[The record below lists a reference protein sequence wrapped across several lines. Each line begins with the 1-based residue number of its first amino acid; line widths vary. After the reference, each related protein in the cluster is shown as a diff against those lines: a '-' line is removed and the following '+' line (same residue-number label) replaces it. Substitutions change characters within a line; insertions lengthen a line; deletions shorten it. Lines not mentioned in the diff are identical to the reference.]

1 MSLAS
6 LPARLM
12 SQAPAG
18 TAVPEQPLGSSHPTA
33 GMIHTRSAPVVSA
46 LVQEGARSLLIVLG
60 VWLCAGGLVGT
71 PAHGQDSERVP
82 SQYVKTQ
89 WTTDDGL
96 PVNSVNDIAQTEDG
110 YLWLT
115 TFDGLV
121 RFDGMEFKIFRSG
134 EHDGLPSSRILD
146 LLVRPNGIWMRT
158 ESEHLVRF
166 QDGTFTTVAEDI
178 DLLHEGP
185 GGHLWVV
192 SDSRIARYGGNAFQR
207 VASESIQGDVRSLL
221 VESDGTVWAGTTN
234 RGLYRRTPDGRVR
247 HLTTDDG
254 LGGQYIWTLAEGRM
268 GRVWIGTA
276 AGLHRWENGQLV
288 DIPGRTDDPLSVFH
302 VEPDV
307 AGSCLAATEQ
317 GIFRCEE
324 GRLVPVIQR
333 ELVAPTY
340 AHGLAQQGPD
350 GQMWLN
356 ADTEVLRGRT
366 PVFEA
371 DRGIRRI
378 FFDREGNAWI
388 GTVRSGLF
396 RLRPSPFR
404 IYGTP
409 EGLASSNIYP
419 IEQRR
424 NGSVWLGTLGGGV
437 SRVDPSG
444 DVETYRPVKNG
455 NLLVNVWTLHENSS
469 GQLMMSGA
477 AGRLCQFQDGGC
489 ARPDTESPI
498 RARTRVLY
506 EDRQGRLWAGSE
518 SQGLYRCDSACMSPN
533 SDWVQFTPQN
543 SDLPHPYVRTI
554 HETPEGAIWV
564 GTNGGGIARYDDGD
578 FDTITT
584 RDGLSSDLVRDIY
597 QDTTSAD
604 RPDVLWV
611 VTEDQGLNR
620 LELRP
625 SDTALAASVTVYR
638 KQDGLYDNATHQ
650 ILNDDQGRFW
660 ISSNRGIFWVRKAD
674 LEAFARGESD
684 RIRSISY
691 TTKEGLRSREANGG
705 VQPAGIK
712 AQDGRLWFPTQEG
725 AAVVDPATISTNVPP
740 PPVHVEAV
748 TSSDSLVARRP
759 SGPLHLAASQRSFS
773 IEYAGIRL
781 ANPESVGFRYRL
793 EGLQQDWQM
802 AGERRQAFFTNV
814 PPGRYTFQVSA
825 QTRSGDW
832 SEEPAQF
839 TVTVAPF
846 WWETWWFY
854 GLCVLAVALSGY
866 GAYRYRV
873 YALRRRQEQ
882 LEEKVKERTRKL
894 RETNEQLEAARE
906 DALAAAKA
914 KSQFLANMSHE
925 IRTPMNG
932 ILGFADLLADAD
944 LPSEQKEFVDAIQS
958 SGNTLLA
965 IINDILDFSKLEAG
979 EVSLEE
985 QPVRLHACVEE
996 ALEALATKAAEKEL
1010 ELTYLIDTDVPPV
1023 VRTDETR
1030 LRQVLLNLL
1039 SNAVKFTEE
1048 GKVVLRV
1055 RAASAPDAS
1064 EAPYELQFSV
1074 RDTGIGIPEDKQEEL
1089 FESFRQADASTT
1101 RKHGGTG
1108 LGLSISYRIVD
1119 AMGGR
1124 MWVESEEGVGSTF
1137 FFTIE
1142 AEEETRSDEEAP
1154 NLRTPHP
1161 SLEGAHAL
1169 VVDDSETTRQL
1180 LLQLMERW
1188 GMEGTAVGSAS
1199 EAIDH
1204 LEGEPLSYD
1213 VVLIDTDMPDMDGP
1227 PLLER
1232 VRETHG
1238 ANALPALMLSPVR
1251 REKRASTAGAT
1262 AWLHKPVKQSNLFEA
1277 LLQALGGETEERS
1290 ADADAAPEPSR
1301 QHILLA
1307 EDDTV
1312 NQKMLTQ
1319 LLEKMGHEVDVATT
1333 GGEALE
1339 ALRAGEHEVV
1349 LMDVQMPEMDG
1360 LEATRRIREEW
1371 PAATQP
1377 RVVALTAAVTDED
1390 RERCRAAGVD
1400 AFLNKPVEEDDL
1412 AAVLAQTDDPTSSRS
1427 EAV

>member
-1 MSLAS
+1 MA
-6 LPARLM
+6 PTRFRKAT
-12 SQAPAG
+12 QAHF
-18 TAVPEQPLGSSHPTA
+18 L
-33 GMIHTRSAPVVSA
+33 VSPFFCA
-46 LVQEGARSLLIVLG
+46 LLV
-60 VWLCAGGLVGT
+60 GLVGWGGAVGVAGPT
-71 PAHGQDSERVP
+71 AHAQPQSEHAP
-82 SQYVKTQ
+82 GYVTSR
-89 WTTDDGL
+89 WTAQSGL
-96 PVNSVNDIAQTEDG
+96 PVNSVNEIVQGEDG
-110 YLWLT
+110 YLWLAT
-115 TFDGLV
+115 YDGLV
-121 RFDGMEFKIFRSG
+121 RFDGHEFEIYRTATY
-134 EHDGLPSSRILD
+134 DGLSSNRILD
-146 LLVRPNGIWMRT
+146 IIIRPDGIWMRT
-158 ESEHLVRF
+158 ESWDLVRF
-166 QDGTFTTVAEDI
+166 RDGRFTVVAQNVWQYREGANGALWIGSRRGVSVYRDSTLQRVMPETVQETVSEIITTPDGT
-178 DLLHEGP
+178 
-185 GGHLWVV
+185 LWV
-192 SDSRIARYGGNAFQR
+192 
-207 VASESIQGDVRSLL
+207 
-221 VESDGTVWAGTTN
+221 GTAEQE
-234 RGLYRRTPDGRVR
+234 LYRRTPDGEVQ
-247 HLTTDDG
+247 HLTVGNGGSRSPIRVLRRTPDG
-254 LGGQYIWTLAEGRM
+254 T
-268 GRVWIGTA
+268 VWIGA
-276 AGLHRWENGQLV
+276 SGLYRWRAGEGPV
-288 DIPGRTDDPLSVFH
+288 PVAGTEATGDPLTILKAQIDS
-302 VEPDV
+302 EGLSLV
-307 AGSCLAATEQ
+307 ATDR
-317 GIFRCEE
+317 GIFRYQS
-324 GRLVPVIQR
+324 GRLV
-333 ELVAPTY
+333 LVKKGDYSKTLLPETLGWTGAR
-340 AHGLAQQGPD
+340 G
-350 GQMWLN
+350 GQWITAGSSLSR
-356 ADTEVLRGRT
+356 DQT
-366 PVFEA
+366 PVLEVDHSIRSVFRD
-371 DRGIRRI
+371 DRS
-378 FFDREGNAWI
+378 NLWV
-388 GTVRSGLF
+388 GTNTQGLY
-396 RLRPSPFR
+396 RLRPSLFT
-404 IYGTP
+404 IYGQP
-409 EGLASSNIYP
+409 EGVTSGNIYP

-424 NGSVWLGTLGGGV
+424 DGSVWMGTLGGGLTQIDEGNV
-437 SRVDPSG
+437 
-444 DVETYRPVKNG
+444 TNYRPTKAG
-455 NLLVNVWTLHENSS
+455 GDLGNVWSLHEDHS
-469 GQLMMSGA
+469 GRLWV
-477 AGRLCQFQDGGC
+477 AGGWRLCQFDDGRC
-489 ARPDTESPI
+489 ARP
-498 RARTRVLY
+498 RAELPVDGTRILTLY
-506 EDRQGRLWAGSE
+506 EDAQRRLWVGTA
-518 SQGLYRCDSACMSPN
+518 QKGLYRCDSGCTTKRGA
-533 SDWVQFTPQN
+533 WTQFTPEN
-543 SDLPHPYVRTI
+543 SRLPHVYMRTI
-554 HETPEGAIWV
+554 HESSDGTLWV
-564 GTNGGGIARYDDGD
+564 GTNGGGAARYEKGTFRALTVD
-578 FDTITT
+578 
-584 RDGLSSDLVRDIY
+584 DGLSSNLVRDIY
-597 QDTTSAD
+597 QDTTGTGPAN
-604 RPDVLWV
+604 VLWV

-620 LELRP
+620 VELSP
-625 SDTALAASVTVYR
+625 SDTTLASSITVYQKR
-638 KQDGLYDNATHQ
+638 DGLYDNSIHQ
-650 ILNDDQGRFW
+650 ILKDEQGRFW
-660 ISSNRGIFWVRKAD
+660 ISSNRGLFWVRKTE
-674 LEAFARGESD
+674 LEAFARGEID
-684 RIRSISY
+684 RIRSIAY
-691 TTKEGLRSREANGG
+691 TEKEGLRSREANGG
-705 VQPAGIK
+705 VQPAGLK
-712 AQDGRLWFPTQEG
+712 ARDGRLWFPTQEG
-725 AAVVDPATISTNVPP
+725 AAVVDPSTIPTGIAP
-740 PPVHVEAV
+740 PPVHVENV
-748 TSSDSLVARRP
+748 TSGDSVVARRP
-759 SGPLHLAASQRSFS
+759 EETVRLAAAQRSFDV
-773 IEYAGIRL
+773 EYTGINL
-781 ANPESVGFRYRL
+781 SNSQEVTFRYRL
-793 EGLQQDWQM
+793 DGLQTDWRA
-802 AGERRQAFFTNV
+802 AGARRRAVFTNV

-825 QTRSGDW
+825 QTRGGYW

-1089 FESFRQADASTT
+1089 FKSFRQADASTT

-1108 LGLSISYRIVD
+1108 LGLSISHRIVD

-1204 LEGEPLSYD
+1204 LEGEPLSHD

-1251 REKRASTAGAT
+1251 REKRSSTAGAT

-1277 LLQALGGETEERS
+1277 LLQALGGETEEQS
-1290 ADADAAPEPSR
+1290 TDADAAPEPSR

-1319 LLEKMGHEVDVATT
+1319 LLEKMGQEVDVATT
-1333 GGEALE
+1333 GGEVLE

-1371 PAATQP
+1371 PPPAQP
-1377 RVVALTAAVTDED
+1377 RVVALTAAVTGED
-1390 RERCRAAGVD
+1390 RERCRAAGMD
-1400 AFLNKPVEEDDL
+1400 AFLSKPVEEDDL
-1412 AAVLAQTDDPTSSRS
+1412 AAVLAQTDDSTSSRG
-1427 EAV
+1427 EAA